1 MDSNLESI
9 LFSLYLYKIQVMEYV
24 SLYDYLG
31 KPAGEKIG
39 LEVATSARSQGIE
52 TQTRQIS
59 NPKFEGEVLLYP
71 KDFLELYFRE
81 PDSIHMDDLPGAI
94 DYSKTVL
101 DDDDL
106 PF

>member
-1 MDSNLESI
+1 
-9 LFSLYLYKIQVMEYV
+9 MEYL

-31 KPAGEKIG
+31 KPAGGDLGK
-39 LEVATSARSQGIE
+39 EVAAAAYKGGVQPL
-52 TQTRQIS
+52 TREIS
-59 NPKFEGEVLLYP
+59 NPKYTGKVLLYP
-71 KDFLELYFRE
+71 KDFLDFYFR
-81 PDSIHMDDLPGAI
+81 PTDDLPGAI

>member
-9 LFSLYLYKIQVMEYV
+9 SNFIIFISNKKVMEYL

-31 KPAGEKIG
+31 KPAGEQLGK
-39 LEVATSARSQGIE
+39 EVYEAARKQGVKAQSRE
-52 TQTRQIS
+52 IS
-59 NPKFEGEVLLYP
+59 NPKFTGKVLLYP
-71 KDFLELYFRE
+71 KDFLDFYFRKPTE
-81 PDSIHMDDLPGAI
+81 DVLPKGHDWTGNI
-94 DYSKTVL
+94 